1 MEKLVNYKANR
12 NILFKDLLSPKYRM
26 RKIEKKNAYNRKQ
39 EKTKTKSEING
50 YYKV

>member
-39 EKTKTKSEING
+39 EKLKTKSEINAH
-50 YYKV
+50 